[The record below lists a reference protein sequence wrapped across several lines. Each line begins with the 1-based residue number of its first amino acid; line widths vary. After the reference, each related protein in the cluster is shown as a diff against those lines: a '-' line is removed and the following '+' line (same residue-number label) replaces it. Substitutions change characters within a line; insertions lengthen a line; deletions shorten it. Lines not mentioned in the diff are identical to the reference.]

1 MIAEEFLAK
10 IKDFVRANPNG
21 VDFDTL
27 DDRFHLLLNPLA
39 NISPSDDFDKMY
51 VGSDATITPLFEKID
66 CRYYVV
72 EEDAPTTTKLPSAK
86 FGLSIV
92 VLMCT
97 MFVQMVMAA
106 SHCRYCDSEA
116 YGRCQ
121 YSPTGY
127 HEHIQ
132 GSANNSIIP
141 QIGQQTRAVPCS
153 LEFSGRAISGMANNN
168 NDGGEVNTGESDSD
182 SDASI
187 ISVFMSKI
195 AGTPTWKG
203 VVFSIGGT
211 LVLLLIAF
219 ALECCGMKNAI
230 RKILNIIWT
239 ILGFV
244 MLLNLLKYFDVL

>member
-27 DDRFHLLLNPLA
+27 DDRFHLLLNPIA
-39 NISPSDDFDKMY
+39 NISSSDDFDKMY
-51 VGSDATITPLFEKID
+51 VGSNATITPLFKKID
-66 CRYYVV
+66 CRYYVI
-72 EEDAPTTTKLPSAK
+72 EEDVPTATKLPSAK

-92 VLMCT
+92 VLLCT
-97 MFVQMVMAA
+97 MVVQMVMAA

-141 QIGQQTRAVPCS
+141 QIGQQTKAVPCS
-153 LEFSGRAISGMANNN
+153 LEFSGRAISGMNKGNSSTVN
-168 NDGGEVNTGESDSD
+168 KRESSSDDDNDT
-182 SDASI
+182 SI
-187 ISVFMSKI
+187 ISVFMRKI
-195 AGTPTWKG
+195 ADTPTWKG
-203 VVFSIGGT
+203 IAFSIGGT
-211 LVLLLIAF
+211 LVLLFIAF
-219 ALECCGMKNAI
+219 VLECCGMKNAF
-230 RKILNIIWT
+230 RKILNILWT
-239 ILGFV
+239 IIGFV
-244 MLLNLLKYFDVL
+244 VLLNLLKYFGVL